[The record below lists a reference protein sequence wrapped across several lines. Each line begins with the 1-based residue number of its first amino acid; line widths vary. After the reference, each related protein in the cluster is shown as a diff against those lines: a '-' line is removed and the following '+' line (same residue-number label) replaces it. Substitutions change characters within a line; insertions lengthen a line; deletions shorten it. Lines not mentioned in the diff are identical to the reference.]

1 MIESLNPQQKQAV
14 LHGEGP
20 MIVVAG
26 AGSGKTRV
34 ITSRIVHL
42 VQERQVS
49 PERIL
54 AITFTNKAAGEMV
67 ERVRRMLSHSGPAP
81 WISTFH
87 SLCLR
92 LLRRH
97 IAELGFPADFV
108 IYDAQDQLALL
119 KKCMKTASINAEAF
133 APKTLLN
140 HISGFK
146 NDFLFPNQVDPDQFP
161 YGNQMKAAQVYPVYQ
176 EELKN
181 NRALDFDDLLL
192 WTVRLFK
199 ECPAVLAHYSDRFQH
214 ILVDEFQDTNETQYH
229 LVRQLAGTH
238 GNVCAVGDDDQSI
251 YRWRGA
257 NLENIL
263 HFERDFP
270 GATLIKLE
278 ENYRSTKNI
287 LSAAGRIVAEN
298 RTRNPKTLWTNNE
311 EGDRIVYLRA
321 EDETDEAESVCER
334 ILKLNQE
341 ESISFSDMA
350 VLYRTNAQSRVLEDA
365 LRKRAIPHQ
374 VFGGQKF
381 YARKEVKDVLSYL
394 RVILNPEDSVS
405 LKRVINVPP
414 RGIGKTSLDKIEA
427 HAAEQGLSL
436 IDALR
441 KARSIVST
449 APAGK
454 IAAFVTLVDELTP
467 LCQGTP
473 EPEFLKHVLDRTGYG
488 AMLEKDDTKEGRARM
503 ENLRE
508 LFSAVELFMEREG
521 GTLQD
526 FLDSAALVA
535 DVDKLDDT
543 RGVLPIMTLHTCKG
557 LEFKVVF
564 IIGLED
570 GLLPHGSSMA
580 DNAEYEEE
588 RRLCYVGFTRAEK
601 KLFVSNARRRRI
613 YGSTFNYPPSSFL
626 LAIPEEALIREQ
638 SGQAARAAMSLSAS
652 PARDA
657 TGSSRSYGRETYGRE
672 TYASAPPAVASPPPA
687 VERGEFCV
695 GAKVLHPKFGTG
707 VVLNREGKDQN
718 MKVEVFFKQPHGKK
732 KLAVHLAK
740 LIPL

>member
-1 MIESLNPQQKQAV
+1 MIESLNPQQKEAV
-14 LHGEGP
+14 LYGEGP
-20 MIVVAG
+20 LIVLAG

-34 ITSRIVHL
+34 ITSRIAHL
-42 VQERQVS
+42 VEARGVS

-67 ERVRRMLSHSGPAP
+67 ERVRRMLNTSGAMP

-87 SLCLR
+87 SFCLR
-92 LLRRH
+92 VLRRH
-97 IAELGFPADFV
+97 IGELGIPADFV
-108 IYDAQDQLALL
+108 IYDQQDQVALI
-119 KKCMKTASINAEAF
+119 KKCMKTAGISAEAF
-133 APKTLLN
+133 QPKALLN

-146 NDFLFPNQVDPDQFP
+146 NDSLFPEQVDPDQFA

-176 EELKN
+176 EELRK

-192 WTVRLFK
+192 LAVRLFK
-199 ECPAVLAHYSDRFQH
+199 DAAPVLELYRERFQH

-229 LVRQLAGTH
+229 LVRLLAGGS

-270 GATLIKLE
+270 GTIVIKLE

-287 LSAAGRIVAEN
+287 LAAAGRIVAEN
-298 RTRNPKTLWTNNE
+298 RNRKAKTLWTKNE
-311 EGDRIVYLRA
+311 DGDPVVYLRA
-321 EDETDEAESVCER
+321 EDETDEANAVADR
-334 ILKLNQE
+334 IHRLNLE
-341 ESISFSDMA
+341 EGIPFSDMA

-365 LRKRAIPHQ
+365 LRNRAIPHQ

-381 YARKEVKDVLSYL
+381 YARKEVKDVLAYL

-405 LKRVINVPP
+405 LKRIINVPP
-414 RGIGKTSLDKIEA
+414 RGIGKTSLDKIEE
-427 HAAEQGLSL
+427 HAQRENRPLFESL
-436 IDALR
+436 R
-441 KARSIVST
+441 TARSIVGT

-454 IAAFVTLVDELTP
+454 VAAFVALIDELGEA
-467 LCQGTP
+467 CQGTA
-473 EPEFLKHVLDRTGYG
+473 EPEFLRTVLERTGYA
-488 AMLEKDDTKEGRARM
+488 AMLEKDDSKEGRARM
-503 ENLRE
+503 ENLHE
-508 LFSAVELFMEREG
+508 LFSAVEQFMEREG
-521 GTLQD
+521 GSLQD

-535 DVDKLDDT
+535 DVDQLDDA

-557 LEFKVVF
+557 LEFQVVF
-564 IIGLED
+564 IIGMED
-570 GLLPHGSSMA
+570 GLLPHSSSMS

-588 RRLCYVGFTRAEK
+588 RRLCYVGFTRARK

-626 LAIPEEALIREQ
+626 LAVPEGAMVREQ
-638 SGQAARAAMSLSAS
+638 SEQVARAMAYPPSHE
-652 PARDA
+652 
-657 TGSSRSYGRETYGRE
+657 TGRTERRYGREGF
-672 TYASAPPAVASPPPA
+672 ANIPPARSPSPKA
-687 VERGEFCV
+687 AGEYPV
-695 GAKVLHPKFGTG
+695 GTRVLHPKFGQG
-707 VVLNREGKDQN
+707 VVINREGEDQAL
-718 MKVEVFFKQPHGKK
+718 KVEVFFKQPHGKK

>member
-42 VQERQVS
+42 VEERQVS

-67 ERVRRMLSHSGPAP
+67 ERVRRMLGHSGAAP

-87 SLCLR
+87 SFCLR

-97 IAELGFPADFV
+97 IGELGFPADFV

-119 KKCMKTASINAEAF
+119 KKCMKTAKINAEAF

-146 NDFLFPNQVDPDQFP
+146 NDFLLPEQVDPDQFA

-199 ECPAVLAHYSDRFQH
+199 ESGPVLAHYSDRFQY

-229 LVRQLAGTH
+229 LVRQLSGTH
-238 GNVCAVGDDDQSI
+238 RNVCAVGDDDQSI

-287 LSAAGRIVAEN
+287 LTAAGRVVAEN
-298 RTRNPKTLWTNNE
+298 QNRNPKTLWTKNE
-311 EGDRIVYLRA
+311 EGDPVVYLRA
-321 EDETDEAESVCER
+321 EDETDEAETVADR
-334 ILKLNQE
+334 IQKLNLE

-350 VLYRTNAQSRVLEDA
+350 VLYRTNAQSRILEEA
-365 LRKRAIPHQ
+365 LRKRSIPHQ

-405 LKRVINVPP
+405 LKRIINVPP
-414 RGIGKTSLDKIEA
+414 RGIGKNSLDKIEA
-427 HAAEQGLSL
+427 HAAAENLSL
-436 IDALR
+436 IEALR
-441 KARSIVST
+441 QARGIVST

-454 IAAFVTLVDELTP
+454 IAAFVALIDELGEA
-467 LCQGTP
+467 CQGTP
-473 EPEFLKHVLDRTGYG
+473 EPEFLRGVLERTGYG

-521 GTLQD
+521 GSLQE
-526 FLDSAALVA
+526 FLDSTALVA
-535 DVDKLDDT
+535 DVDQLDDK

-557 LEFKVVF
+557 LEFQVVF
-564 IIGLED
+564 IIGMED
-570 GLLPHGSSMA
+570 GLLPHSSSMS

-588 RRLCYVGFTRAEK
+588 RRLCYVGFTRARK
-601 KLFVSNARRRRI
+601 KLFLSNARRRRI

-626 LAIPEEALIREQ
+626 LAIPEDTLVREN
-638 SGQAARAAMSLSAS
+638 SGQMSRASAWSAA
-652 PARDA
+652 PARTLDA
-657 TGSSRSYGRETYGRE
+657 SRYASSSPGF
-672 TYASAPPAVASPPPA
+672 ASAPPAGGSASA
-687 VERGEFCV
+687 ERGEYPV
-695 GAKVLHPKFGTG
+695 GTKVLHPKFGAG
-707 VVLNREGKDQN
+707 VVINREGKDQA